1 MKKKI
6 DYLRIIALL
15 ILILGISYFYLNLL
29 IPRKLPN
36 FLKIAVIERPIN
48 ILVLGTDL
56 MFDDITGRATY
67 DIGRTDTIM
76 LMHYDPLREQINVLS
91 IPRDCYVAIPGYYST
106 KINAAFVFG
115 GIDLTVKTVENM
127 TGLKVDKYLIMN
139 TKGLIKLVD
148 LIGGVKIDIEK
159 DMYYVDKAQG
169 LYINLKKGPH
179 KLSGKEAEGYIR
191 FRHDALGDIGRI
203 DRQQNFLKSLVKS
216 AAAPNALVKS
226 PFIVGI
232 IRKNIRSNL
241 SLKEFIML
249 GNTFRQLDLKEIN
262 TASVPGEPANNEAGS
277 VWLVNYQELKKITD
291 RFF

>member
-1 MKKKI
+1 MNKKI
-6 DYLRIIALL
+6 DYLRIIALFVVL
-15 ILILGISYFYLNLL
+15 LGIFYFYFNLL

-36 FLKIAVIERPIN
+36 FMKAAVVDRPIN

-76 LMHYDPLREQINVLS
+76 LMHYNPLREKINVLS
-91 IPRDCYVAIPGYYST
+91 IPRDSYVEIPGYYYT
-106 KINAAFVFG
+106 KINAAFVYG
-115 GIDLTVKTVENM
+115 GIDLTSKTVEKM
-127 TGLKVDKYLIMN
+127 TGVKVDKYILMN
-139 TKGLIKLVD
+139 TKGLAKFVD
-148 LIGGVKIDIEK
+148 LLGGINIDIEK

-203 DRQQNFLKSLVKS
+203 SRQQNFLKALVK
-216 AAAPNALVKS
+216 AAASPNALVKS

-241 SLKEFIML
+241 SLKEFILL

-262 TASVPGEPANNEAGS
+262 TSSIPGEPANNEAGS
-277 VWLVNYQELKKITD
+277 VWMINYPELKKIIAQY
-291 RFF
+291 F